1 MNKVMAIGSVATM
14 LAAGSVYGQG
24 WIAAAND
31 ASTLVTASASAASVW
46 GVAAGAP
53 TPKGATGGLQGQLYY
68 SATETGALAPL
79 GNVANFSTLSA
90 GRFSFGALE
99 LPATAAGSDGW
110 FQVKVWESSFGGG
123 YDAAVSASA
132 QGGRLAIAGTSA
144 LFKVTAG
151 SALQP
156 AQMATG
162 LSGFSVSVVP
172 EPSTLALGAL
182 GLAGLFLI
190 RRRN

>member
-31 ASTLVTASASAASVW
+31 ASSLVVAGASAAAVW
-46 GVAAGAP
+46 NVAAGTA
-53 TPKGATGGLQGQLYY
+53 TPKGATGGLKGQLYY
-68 SATETGALAPL
+68 TSTDGGALAPL
-79 GNVANFSTLSA
+79 GAVANFSTLSA

-99 LPATAAGSDGW
+99 LPATPAGSDAW
-110 FQVKVWESSFGGG
+110 FQVRVWETKYGADYG
-123 YDAAVSASA
+123 SALNA
-132 QGGRLAIAGTSA
+132 GPQDGRLSIAGESGI
-144 LFKVTAG
+144 FKVAAG

-156 AQMATG
+156 AQIAAS
-162 LSGFSVSVVP
+162 LQSFSVSVVP

-182 GLAGLFLI
+182 GLASLFLI